1 MLPTPSD
8 IEGPFFKIGAPF
20 RKELIDNPTLSVEGL
35 ILNTNGELIKDV
47 LIDIWQADSEG
58 NYDLEGFNFRAKG
71 NESSY
76 KFLTVMPGEYEI
88 DEDEYR
94 CPHIHFKITAPGYKT
109 LTTQL
114 YFPDNQY
121 NETDQW
127 FDVRRVINYPCGKFN
142 FVLEAL

>member
-8 IEGPFFKIGAPF
+8 IEGPFYKVGAPF
-20 RKELIDNPTLSVEGL
+20 RKELTANPTLSVKGL

-47 LIDIWQADSEG
+47 LIDIWQADSGG
-58 NYDLEGFNFRAKG
+58 NYDLEGFNFRAKS
-71 NESSY
+71 NDSSY
-76 KFLTVMPGEYEI
+76 EFLTVMPGAYEL

-94 CPHIHFKITAPGYKT
+94 CPHIHFKIVAPGYKT

-127 FDVRRVINYPCGKFN
+127 FDVRRVINYPCGEFN